1 MVCQKVSWRSKGEKQ
16 DDLCELQGQVQAW
29 AWWNSSGASS
39 DWSNWDGSWCFQK
52 PCQLKNKYSLSLS
65 LSLWISF
72 FGSYSFLRLY
82 KNITPFILSLSGL
95 VFCVVVTEQCFH
107 LILKVIPTFVL
118 FVCILCIKMIPFERP
133 LLDGGWKN
141 GKENTDWDVM
151 ECFNLYNYTRGH
163 GFELE
168 SFKIVVQALSQHL
181 IPVDMTQKAL
191 SITNSP

>member
-1 MVCQKVSWRSKGEKQ
+1 
-16 DDLCELQGQVQAW
+16 
-29 AWWNSSGASS
+29 
-39 DWSNWDGSWCFQK
+39 
-52 PCQLKNKYSLSLS
+52 
-65 LSLWISF
+65 
-72 FGSYSFLRLY
+72 
-82 KNITPFILSLSGL
+82 
-95 VFCVVVTEQCFH
+95 
-107 LILKVIPTFVL
+107 
-118 FVCILCIKMIPFERP
+118 MIPFERP